1 MKRNLSIIT
10 IAALAFAACACNEIE
25 PSAADATGSLILSV
39 APDALLTKAASNT
52 DAADYE
58 KQVNSME
65 VYIFDDHGNIAKKLA
80 LSDFTAGSSSYF
92 KSLDVPVGSYTVW
105 AVANKSLN
113 AANKSDLESK
123 SITLG
128 DNSTTASSGF
138 VMAGSNSVTLTASG
152 ASVSVEM
159 SRFTGRVRI
168 VSVADNAPAGA
179 VVISGAFLEN
189 VVANQNIAGSAD
201 ISAWSNLAGRKNG
214 NGAIVT
220 SSTAD
225 NAELTFAA
233 GNSWPHS
240 FYGFANS
247 TSTDQKGNGSLVS
260 ISAAETRIVVYGTYY
275 GEVTYYPV
283 TIGNFKRN
291 NTYDINLV
299 ITGKGSS
306 DPNVDPEKGALSV
319 TVTVADWVSGQD
331 AATHTI

>member
-1 MKRNLSIIT
+1 MKRTLSIIT

-25 PSAADATGSLILSV
+25 PAVTEATGSLILSIT
-39 APDALLTKAASNT
+39 PDAISTKAASNT
-52 DAADYE
+52 AAADYE

-65 VYIFDDHGNIAKKLA
+65 VYLFDAQGNIAKKLA
-80 LSDFTAGSSSYF
+80 LSDFTAGTSSYF
-92 KSLDVPVGSYTVW
+92 KSVDVPVGSYTVW

-113 AANKSDLESK
+113 ATTMSDLESK
-123 SITLG
+123 SIVLG
-128 DNSTTASSGF
+128 DNSTTAPAGF
-138 VMAGSNSVTLTASG
+138 VMAGSNSVSLTASG

-159 SRFTGRVRI
+159 SRFTGRVRL
-168 VSVADNAPAGA
+168 VSVTDNAPAGA
-179 VVISGAFLEN
+179 VAISGAFLEN
-189 VVANQNIAGSAD
+189 VVANQNIAGNAA
-201 ISAWSNLAGRKNG
+201 ISTWNNLAGRKNS
-214 NGAIVT
+214 NGAVAT

-240 FYGFANS
+240 FYGFANA

-260 ISAAETRIVVYGTYY
+260 ITAAKTRIVVYGTYN
-275 GEVTYYPV
+275 GEATYYPV
-283 TIGNFKRN
+283 TIDNFKRN
-291 NTYDINLV
+291 NTYDISLV

-331 AATHTI
+331 AATYTI